1 MTIPAMQEITEKWLG
16 EIAGWKAMKHGRD
29 LWKSGAV
36 VKASWDGKLLSGG
49 MRDGRKVA
57 SAGMRVNG
65 PTDVKNLCS
74 CYESRSTGAV
84 CGHTV
89 AVGLQWIADQWE
101 SPESEVSESREKLE
115 SKELSAQAAPS
126 AGEWA
131 VAVDLPEGWLL
142 KGAAGKASLRVV
154 RGDLA
159 EGAVPLDEMV
169 LNRWLGDLGVSARAA
184 MISVPVADLLQLIT
198 GLRAVDGSLE
208 THGKASLVTVSGSDL
223 DFTGIA
229 YRPKLSGAVT
239 KPDEYDPCTWEMRL
253 GMNAADDSLVMT
265 ADSSTWVFSH
275 NQREGNRHWSA
286 VPLIEIEGDW
296 SEMEKGQLLT
306 WRAAALRGE
315 GLEFTPSYEWVLE
328 RSDDLQELFDLTE
341 VENVIAREMK
351 IIDRRPIPVL
361 EVEGSMRHLEGT
373 LDFEYSAA
381 VKKLHVNDVKTDT
394 ARKSME
400 SKLGF
405 WVKSADGGVVLYRRQ
420 REFERAILAE
430 LAACGWIEKGQGLL
444 SINQQ
449 DAIFQFIAEKV
460 SLWRGR
466 GWRVVFGERFTHV
479 TNNVPVLRPRLVWSG
494 KREAGAGGWMAAQ
507 VGYSANHRGKEIS
520 LTTAEVENLL
530 RSGRQR
536 FKASSGEE
544 VAVDLAAIREL
555 RETLLD
561 VDPHQTAAG
570 RYEVAAEQGD
580 FLGSALEGSVAP
592 SIDVDV
598 DLSPIAGLVEFLRD
612 YQKAGVRWMVAQARA
627 GRGIL
632 LGDDMGLGK
641 TLQTLAFVDWWLRSG
656 NNPGPVLVVV
666 PTSLLGNWQQEAA
679 KWLPDRRVLTLHG
692 TGRKK
697 FFTTIDVA
705 EIVLTTYGLIHRD
718 MDAIYGKT
726 NFSAVVL
733 DEASLLRNPRSQAS
747 KAVRRLN
754 AGARV
759 ALSGT
764 PVENSVRDL
773 WSIFEFIQPGY
784 LGGFKTFQD
793 RYEKPLSGSS
803 PDVEVGARLSRRV
816 APYFLRRTKSQVA
829 PELPEKMLQIA
840 QVDLTAAQASLY
852 RKLADTAR
860 AKVADL
866 SKQSSGAG
874 RMAALTAL
882 LRLRQTCCDVRL
894 LGLEPAV
901 VEKMAATDFSAKR
914 ELLKEI
920 LRESIEGGHRVLVFS
935 QFVSMLKLIADD
947 LREEGWEFCYLD
959 GQSSNRREEVA
970 KFQKGKTPVFLIS
983 LKAGGYGLTL
993 TAADTVVHFDPWWNP
1008 AVENQATDRAHRI
1021 GQDRPVTVYKL
1032 ITRGTVEEKVLRLQ
1046 RKKQTV
1052 IDLAVD
1058 DRVPMMGGL
1067 ADVDLNELVK

>member
-1 MTIPAMQEITEKWLG
+1 MQEMTEKWLG
-16 EIAGWKAMKHGRD
+16 EIAGWKAMKQGRD

-36 VKASWDGKLLSGG
+36 AKASWDGVVLSGG

-89 AVGLQWIADQWE
+89 AVGLQWMANQVE
-101 SPESEVSESREKLE
+101 STESEVSEMRKKQPDKGS
-115 SKELSAQAAPS
+115 SDQSAPGK
-126 AGEWA
+126 GEWA
-131 VAVDLPEGWLL
+131 VSVDLPEGWLL
-142 KGAAGKASLRVV
+142 KGAKGNASLRVV

-159 EGAVPLDEMV
+159 DGAVPVDEMV
-169 LNRWLGDLGVSARAA
+169 LNRWLGELGVSPRAV
-184 MISVPVADLLQLIT
+184 MISVPVADLLRLMA
-198 GLRAVDGSLE
+198 GLRSVDGVIE
-208 THGKASLVTVSGSDL
+208 TLGKASLVTVSGSDL

-229 YRPKLSGAVT
+229 YRPKLKASVT
-239 KPDEYDPCTWEMRL
+239 KLDENEPRSWEVAL
-253 GMNAADDSLVMT
+253 GLAAADDSVVL
-265 ADSSTWVFSH
+265 AAGPSTWVFS
-275 NQREGNRHWSA
+275 QYRSDKLDRWSA
-286 VPLIEIEGDW
+286 VPVIEIEGAW
-296 SEMEKGQLLT
+296 SEVEKGHLLD
-306 WRAAALRGE
+306 WRAAALQGE
-315 GLEFTPSYEWVLE
+315 DVDFTPTFEWLLL
-328 RSDDLQELFDLTE
+328 RLDDLQELFDLAQ
-341 VENVIAREMK
+341 VEKVIAGEVK

-361 EVEGSMRHLEGT
+361 EVEGSMRHLDGT
-373 LDFEYSAA
+373 LNFDYSPTDINLPADG
-381 VKKLHVNDVKTDT
+381 VKIKNDGEMGELELGVWT
-394 ARKSME
+394 KS
-400 SKLGF
+400 
-405 WVKSADGGVVLYRRQ
+405 VDGGVVLYRRQ
-420 REFERAILAE
+420 REFESAILTE
-430 LAACGWIEKGQGLL
+430 LRAFGWVEKDQETLI
-444 SINQQ
+444 INQQ
-449 DAIFQFIAEKV
+449 DAIFQFLAEKV
-460 SLWRGR
+460 TLWRGR

-479 TNNVPVLRPRLVWSG
+479 SGSVPVLRPRLAWSG
-494 KREAGAGGWMAAQ
+494 SRDAGDGGWMAAEI
-507 VGYSANHRGKEIS
+507 GYSVNHRGKEIS

-555 RETLLD
+555 SETLLD

-570 RYEVAAEQGD
+570 CYEVAPEQSD
-580 FLGSALEGSVAP
+580 FLASALEGSIPPA
-592 SIDVDV
+592 IDEKV
-598 DLSPIAGLVEFLRD
+598 DLSPIADLVGFLRD
-612 YQKAGVRWMVAQARA
+612 YQRTGVQWMIAQARG
-627 GRGIL
+627 GRGAL

-641 TLQTLAFVDWWLRSG
+641 TLQTLAFVDWWLRAG
-656 NNPGPVLVVV
+656 EKPGPVLVVV

-679 KWLPDRRVLTLHG
+679 KWLPERRVLTLHG

-718 MDAIYGKT
+718 MDAVYGKT
-726 NFSAVVL
+726 NFSAIVL

-747 KAVRRLN
+747 KAVRQLK

-793 RYEKPLSGSS
+793 RYEKPLSGSA
-803 PDVEVGARLSRRV
+803 PDHEVGARLSRRV
-816 APYFLRRTKSQVA
+816 APFFLRRTKSQVA
-829 PELPEKMLQIA
+829 PELPEKILQVA
-840 QVDLTAAQASLY
+840 QVELTPAQASLY

-901 VEKMAATDFSAKR
+901 LEKMAATDFSAKR

-1046 RKKQTV
+1046 RKKQAV

-1058 DRVPMMGGL
+1058 DRAPMMGGL
-1067 ADVDLNELVK
+1067 ADVDLKELVK